1 MGLWQIDM
9 DSESSDE
16 DELDVPPL
24 SNDPAIQW
32 LICSMGSLKRDVKVL
47 KRDMKGVKRN
57 IKDMKE
63 EIKELKEEGDPCI
76 QELQKVIKGIYV
88 WYFYDKSLKLK

>member
-16 DELDVPPL
+16 DELDVPPP

-32 LICSMGSLKRDVKVL
+32 IMAKLNSMERNAKKLKLHVKGL
-47 KRDMKGVKRN
+47 QSDMKVVKADL
-57 IKDMKE
+57 KD
-63 EIKELKEEGDPCI
+63 LKEEGDP
-76 QELQKVIKGIYV
+76 LQRVIKGIYV
-88 WYFYDKSLKLK
+88 WYFHDKSSKLN